1 MAEYGDK
8 VSIIMACYNCEKTLA
23 KSIESIIGQ
32 TYKNW
37 ILICCDDGST
47 DHTYQILC
55 DYKNRYPDR
64 FLLLQNKVNSKLPH
78 SLNRCLENV
87 KTEYVARMDA
97 DDISHPER
105 IEKQVRYLSEHPDI
119 DLVGTGVTINNG
131 KENIGSIIK
140 TPYPTRKTMLKDNAF
155 SHATILTYKRVY
167 DQLGGYSEDPTA
179 IRVEDV
185 DLWCRFLAAD
195 LKGYNM
201 PDELYTILEN
211 DDAIKR
217 RTFRARLN
225 SAITRQRGYK
235 LMGFSGFTCIYP
247 YVNLLKCLIPTSAY
261 KAIYRARH
269 K

>member
-1 MAEYGDK
+1 MAKYGDK

-23 KSIESIIGQ
+23 AAIDSILEQ
-32 TYKNW
+32 TYTNW

-47 DHTYQILC
+47 DHTYQILT
-55 DYKNRYPDR
+55 DYNNQFPDK
-64 FLLLQNKVNSKLPH
+64 FLLLQNAINSKLPR

-87 KTEYVARMDA
+87 ETEYVARMDA
-97 DDISHPER
+97 DDLSHPER
-105 IEKQVRYLSEHPDI
+105 IERQVRYLSDHPDI

-140 TPYPTRKTMLKDNAF
+140 IPYPTRETMIKENAF

-167 DQLGGYSEDPTA
+167 DQLGGYSENPTA
-179 IRVEDV
+179 VRVEDV

-217 RTFRARLN
+217 RTFRGRLN

-235 LMGFSGFTCIYP
+235 LMGFSGFTCYYP
-247 YVNLLKCLIPTSAY
+247 YVKVLKALVPTSINRFIY
-261 KAIYRARH
+261 KAKH